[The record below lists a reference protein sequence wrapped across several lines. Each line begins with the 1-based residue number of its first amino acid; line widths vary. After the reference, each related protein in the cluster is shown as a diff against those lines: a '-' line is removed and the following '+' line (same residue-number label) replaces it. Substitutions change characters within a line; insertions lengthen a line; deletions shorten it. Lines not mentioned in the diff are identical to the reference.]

1 MALLLQY
8 TLIYASVLLLVA
20 LGGCFSERSGIIN
33 LGLEGIMVAGALGGA
48 LVMKYMPNL
57 SPAAMVIGVV
67 IGSVV
72 FGMVFSLLLAV
83 AAINFNA
90 DQTLV
95 GTAEHAGN
103 CGSDCICKSHQYG

>member
-48 LVMKYMPNL
+48 LVMKYMPGL
-57 SPAAMVIGVV
+57 SPAAMVICDPWKRCIRNG
-67 IGSVV
+67 IFTAPCSGS
-72 FGMVFSLLLAV
+72 
-83 AAINFNA
+83 
-90 DQTLV
+90 
-95 GTAEHAGN
+95 H
-103 CGSDCICKSHQYG
+103 

>member
-67 IGSVV
+67 SYLEWYSH
-72 FGMVFSLLLAV
+72 FFLQWQPSTLM
-83 AAINFNA
+83 
-90 DQTLV
+90 QTRLW
-95 GTAEHAGN
+95 
-103 CGSDCICKSHQYG
+103 